1 MYFKKI
7 QTTLFKFLYQTDPQI
22 SEKSGGAHI
31 LSSFKT
37 FLIKEPTHQELQ
49 MEAVGFQLDVAG
61 FWLESFEWASGLLQM
76 QRKKYSENQR
86 IGLKGC
92 KGGR

>member
-1 MYFKKI
+1 
-7 QTTLFKFLYQTDPQI
+7 
-22 SEKSGGAHI
+22 
-31 LSSFKT
+31 
-37 FLIKEPTHQELQ
+37 
-49 MEAVGFQLDVAG
+49 MEAAGFQLDAAG